1 MAVHDESATHLT
13 SADRRSEI
21 LADPG
26 FGRYFTDHM
35 IRSDYRDGA
44 WSAIQ
49 ILPYEPLSFD
59 PSVSCLHYGQL
70 IFDLRPSG
78 SRTSRSQPFGP
89 IATPPV
95 SPGRR
100 SAWPCRPFMMATRS
114 GLGAYPRVH
123 TRICLSAR
131 RRACTS
137 VTA

>member
-49 ILPYEPLSFD
+49 ILPYEPLSLD

-70 IFDLRPSG
+70 IFEGLKAFRQPDNSNRNPSA
-78 SRTSRSQPFGP
+78 RLQR
-89 IATPPV
+89 
-95 SPGRR
+95 
-100 SAWPCRPFMMATRS
+100 RPFRQVGEAHGHAAPVR
-114 GLGAYPRVH
+114 RVIH
-123 TRICLSAR
+123 RLAL
-131 RRACTS
+131 RAG
-137 VTA
+137 